1 MDLLC
6 YEPGSDY
13 RAYPDPV
20 LLNDE
25 RVLQN
30 LLQMEERY
38 CPSSSY
44 FKCVQKDLTPQMR
57 TIVAEW
63 MMEVSLKSLLS
74 PIIVFL
80 KLSSPQ
86 IRLYDLTASLC
97 NNNDQRISKQIL

>member
-1 MDLLC
+1 MELLC
-6 YEPGSDY
+6 YEPRSNY
-13 RAYPDPV
+13 RAYPDPA

-44 FKCVQKDLTPQMR
+44 FECVQKDLTPQMR

-63 MMEVSLKSLLS
+63 MMEVSVKSILS

-80 KLSSPQ
+80 ILSFPR
-86 IRLYDLTASLC
+86 IRL
-97 NNNDQRISKQIL
+97 

>member
-13 RAYPDPV
+13 RAYADPV
-20 LLNDE
+20 LLKDE

-44 FKCVQKDLTPQMR
+44 FECVQKDLTPQMR

-74 PIIVFL
+74 PVIVFL
-80 KLSSPQ
+80 KLSSPKL
-86 IRLYDLTASLC
+86 RLYDLTPSLYG
-97 NNNDQRISKQIL
+97 NNN

>member
-6 YEPGSDY
+6 YETGSDY

-20 LLNDE
+20 LLKDE

-44 FKCVQKDLTPQMR
+44 FECVQKDLTPQMR

-63 MMEVSLKSLLS
+63 MMEVRFKIVLS
-74 PIIVFL
+74 PITVF
-80 KLSSPQ
+80 SS
-86 IRLYDLTASLC
+86 YTF
-97 NNNDQRISKQIL
+97 

>member
-44 FKCVQKDLTPQMR
+44 FECVQKDLTPQMR

-63 MMEVSLKSLLS
+63 MMEVSLKCLLS

-86 IRLYDLTASLC
+86 IRLYDLTDSLC
-97 NNNDQRISKQIL
+97 SNNDQRISKQIL

>member
-44 FKCVQKDLTPQMR
+44 FECVQKDLTPQMR

-74 PIIVFL
+74 PVIVFL
-80 KLSSPQ
+80 KLLSPN
-86 IRLYDLTASLC
+86 IHLYDLTPSLYS
-97 NNNDQRISKQIL
+97 NNNRRLSIQIL

>member
-6 YEPGSDY
+6 CETECEC

-30 LLQMEERY
+30 LLDREERY

-44 FKCVQKDLTPQMR
+44 FECVQKDLTPQMR
-57 TIVAEW
+57 RIVAEW
-63 MMEVSLKSLLS
+63 MMEVSNFYQSFYACIDVS
-74 PIIVFL
+74 G
-80 KLSSPQ
+80 
-86 IRLYDLTASLC
+86 
-97 NNNDQRISKQIL
+97 ILHWGV

>member
-6 YEPGSDY
+6 YETGCEY
-13 RAYPDPV
+13 RAYADPV

-30 LLQMEERY
+30 LLHMEERY

-44 FKCVQKDLTPQMR
+44 FDCVQKDLTPQMR

-63 MMEVSLKSLLS
+63 MMEVSFKNLLS
-74 PIIVFL
+74 PIVVFNSYTFVSEDTC
-80 KLSSPQ
+80 KTCSFV
-86 IRLYDLTASLC
+86 
-97 NNNDQRISKQIL
+97 K

>member
-1 MDLLC
+1 MQFKVQCAADSDIMDLMC

-44 FKCVQKDLTPQMR
+44 FECVQTNLTPKMR
-57 TIVAEW
+57 TVVAEW
-63 MMEVSLKSLLS
+63 MMEVSLKKF
-74 PIIVFL
+74 I
-80 KLSSPQ
+80 
-86 IRLYDLTASLC
+86 LTSNC
-97 NNNDQRISKQIL
+97 VS